1 LPLPGWPRAAGMAA
15 LGAAMIALL
24 AAVAYLAGR
33 RTLRSI
39 R

>member
-1 LPLPGWPRAAGMAA
+1 VAA
-15 LGAAMIALL
+15 LGAAMIAVL